1 MKSMYLT
8 ETITAIATAVG
19 ESAIAIVRLSGPQA
33 LEIANQVFTGKDLNQ
48 VDSHTIQYGHIQDPS
63 NGEIIDEVLISVFK
77 APRTFTKEDMIEIN
91 CHGGKIATQ
100 RILRLLLTTGARL
113 AEPGEFTKRAFLN
126 GRIDLAQAEA
136 VMDVIHAKTEDAL
149 KMAVNGVD
157 GKVSHLIRT
166 LRAEVLTTLANIE
179 VNIDYPEYDDAI
191 EMSNQILKPRLMEVQ
206 KQLTTILKQAQTGKI
221 IRDGIATAIVGRPN
235 VGKSSLL
242 NRLLQEERAIV
253 TDIAGTTRDTVEGTL
268 RLGHIVLN
276 LVDTAGIRE
285 TKDVVEAIGVE
296 KSRAMIEQAQLVLVV
311 LNNNETLTSVDRELL
326 ALTQDKPRLVLIN
339 KMDLSNELEFTQ
351 LGLSEEETIKIS
363 ALEDWGLNQLE
374 TRIQQLFAL
383 EDFTTTQTES
393 FVSNV
398 RHISLIEQANQ
409 SILSALEGIEFEM
422 PVDLVTVDIQ
432 DAWEALGEILGAEAK
447 MGLIDELFSKFCLGK

>member
-1 MKSMYLT
+1 MYLT

-191 EMSNQILKPRLMEVQ
+191 EMSNQILKPRLIEVQ

-374 TRIQQLFAL
+374 TRIQQVFAL

>member
-1 MKSMYLT
+1 MYLT
-8 ETITAIATAVG
+8 ETITAIATAIG
-19 ESAIAIVRLSGPQA
+19 ESAIAIVRLSGPEA
-33 LEIANQVFTGKDLNQ
+33 IAIANCVFTGKDLAG
-48 VDSHTIQYGHIQDPS
+48 VDSHTIQYGHIKDP
-63 NGEIIDEVLISVFK
+63 GTDTIIDEVLVSVFK
-77 APRTFTKEDMIEIN
+77 APRTFTMEDMVEIN

-100 RILRLLLTTGARL
+100 RILRVLLAQGARM

-149 KMAVNGVD
+149 KMAVSGVD
-157 GKVSHLIRT
+157 GKVSQLITT

-191 EMSNQILKPRLMEVQ
+191 EMSNQILKPRLEQVQ
-206 KQLTTILKQAQTGKI
+206 IELQQILHQAQTGKI

-285 TKDVVEAIGVE
+285 TVDVVEAIGVE
-296 KSRAMIEQAQLVLVV
+296 KSRQMVEQAQLVLIV
-311 LNNNETLTSVDRELL
+311 LNNNESLSDVDRELL
-326 ALTQDKPRLVLIN
+326 AMTAAKPRLVLIN
-339 KMDLSNELEFTQ
+339 KMDLANQLELSELEVA
-351 LGLSEEETIKIS
+351 ETELVKIS

-374 TRIQQLFAL
+374 GRIQQLFDLA
-383 EDFTTTQTES
+383 DFTSEATEN

-398 RHISLIEQANQ
+398 RHISLIEAASQ
-409 SILSALEGIEFEM
+409 SIQAALEGIELAM
-422 PVDLVTVDIQ
+422 PVDLITVDIQ
-432 DAWEALGEILGAEAK
+432 DAWQALGEILGEEAK
-447 MGLIDELFSKFCLGK
+447 SDLIDELFSKFCLGK

>member
-1 MKSMYLT
+1 MYLT

-33 LEIANQVFTGKDLNQ
+33 LEIANEVFTGKDLNE
-48 VDSHTIQYGHIQDPS
+48 VESHTIQYGHIQDPS
-63 NGEIIDEVLISVFK
+63 NGQIIDEVLVSVFK

-100 RILRLLLTTGARL
+100 RILRLLLTNGARL

-136 VMDVIHAKTEDAL
+136 VMDVIHAKSEDAL
-149 KMAVNGVD
+149 KMAVSGVD
-157 GKVSHLIRT
+157 GKVSTLIRT

-191 EMSNQILKPRLMEVQ
+191 EMSNQILKPRLIEVQ
-206 KQLTTILKQAQTGKI
+206 EQLTIILKQAQTGKI

-285 TKDVVEAIGVE
+285 TRDVVEAIGVE
-296 KSRAMIEQAQLVLVV
+296 KARNMIEQAQLVLVV
-311 LNNNETLTSVDRELL
+311 LNNNEELTSVDQELL
-326 ALTQDKPRLVLIN
+326 AVTQGKPRLVLIN
-339 KMDLSNELEFTQ
+339 KMDLSNELKFTQ
-351 LGLSEEETIKIS
+351 LGLKDEEIIKIS

-374 TRIQQLFAL
+374 MRIQQLFAL
-383 EDFTTTQTES
+383 EDFTTKNTES

-398 RHISLIEQANQ
+398 RHISLIEQANT
-409 SILSALEGIEFEM
+409 SITAALEGIELEM
-422 PVDLVTVDIQ
+422 PVDLITVDIQ
-432 DAWEALGEILGAEAK
+432 DAWEALGEILGTEAK

>member
-1 MKSMYLT
+1 MYLT
-8 ETITAIATAVG
+8 ETITAIATAIG
-19 ESAIAIVRLSGPQA
+19 ESAIAIVRLSGPEA
-33 LEIANQVFTGKDLNQ
+33 ITIAKRVFTGKDLDQ
-48 VDSHTIQYGHIQDPS
+48 VESHTIQYGHIKDPVT
-63 NGEIIDEVLISVFK
+63 ETIIDEVLVSVFK
-77 APRTFTKEDMIEIN
+77 APRTFTMEDMVEIN

-100 RILRLLLTTGARL
+100 RILRLLLANGARL
-113 AEPGEFTKRAFLN
+113 AQPGEFTKRAFLN

-149 KMAVNGVD
+149 KMAVSGVD
-157 GKVSHLIRT
+157 GKVSKLIET
-166 LRAEVLTTLANIE
+166 LRSEVLTTLANIE

-191 EMSNQILKPRLMEVQ
+191 EMSNQILKPRLEQVQ
-206 KQLTTILKQAQTGKI
+206 VELNHILHQAQTGKI

-285 TKDVVEAIGVE
+285 TVDVVEAIGVE
-296 KSRAMIEQAQLVLVV
+296 KSRQMIEQAQLVLIV
-311 LNNNETLTSVDRELL
+311 LNNNEALSDVDRELL
-326 ALTQDKPRLVLIN
+326 AMTAEKPRLVLIN
-339 KMDLSNELEFTQ
+339 KMDLANQLNLDELA
-351 LGLSEEETIKIS
+351 LDETEMVKIS

-374 TRIQQLFAL
+374 GRIQQLFDLA
-383 EDFTTTQTES
+383 DFTSEATEN

-398 RHISLIEQANQ
+398 RHIGLIEQASQ
-409 SILSALEGIEFEM
+409 SIQLALEGIEMAM
-422 PVDLVTVDIQ
+422 PVDLITVDIQ
-432 DAWEALGEILGAEAK
+432 DAWQALGEILGEEAK
-447 MGLIDELFSKFCLGK
+447 SDLIDELFSKFCLGK

>member
-1 MKSMYLT
+1 MYLT
-8 ETITAIATAVG
+8 ETITAIATAMG
-19 ESAIAIVRLSGPQA
+19 ESAIAIVRLSGPEA
-33 LEIANQVFTGKDLNQ
+33 ITIANQVFKGKDLTA
-48 VDSHTIQYGHIQDPS
+48 VDSHTIQYGHIYDPQS
-63 NGEIIDEVLISVFK
+63 AVVIDEVLVSVFK
-77 APRTFTKEDMIEIN
+77 APRTFTVENMVEIN

-100 RILRLLLTTGARL
+100 RILRLLLAQGARL

-136 VMDVIHAKTEDAL
+136 VMDVIHASSEDAL
-149 KMAVNGVD
+149 KLAVSGVG
-157 GKVSHLIRT
+157 GKVSTLIHA
-166 LRAEVLTTLANIE
+166 LRGEILTTLANIE

-191 EMSNQILKPRLMEVQ
+191 EMSHTILKPRLEAVQ
-206 KQLTTILKQAQTGKI
+206 AELKIILQQAQTGKI
-221 IRDGIATAIVGRPN
+221 IRDGIATAIIGRPN

-285 TKDVVEAIGVE
+285 THDVVEAIGVE
-296 KSRAMIEQAQLVLVV
+296 KSRQMIEQAQLVLVI
-311 LNNNETLTSVDRELL
+311 LNNNEAFTPMDAELL
-326 ALTQDKPRLVLIN
+326 ALTKDKPRLILIN
-339 KMDLSNELEFTQ
+339 KMDLVNELELTA
-351 LGLSEEETIKIS
+351 LGLTSEEVMKIS

-374 TRIQQLFAL
+374 QKIQILFDL
-383 EDFTTTQTES
+383 EDFTSAQTES

-409 SILSALEGIEFEM
+409 SIEAALEAIQLEM
-422 PVDLVTVDIQ
+422 PIDLITVDVQ
-432 DAWEALGEILGAEAK
+432 DAWEALGEILGAEVK
-447 MGLIDELFSKFCLGK
+447 TGLIDELFSKFCLGK

>member
-1 MKSMYLT
+1 MYLT
-8 ETITAIATAVG
+8 ETITAIATAIG
-19 ESAIAIVRLSGPQA
+19 ESAIAIVRLSGPEA
-33 LEIANQVFTGKDLNQ
+33 ITIAKRVFTGKDLDQ
-48 VDSHTIQYGHIQDPS
+48 VESHTIQYGHIKDPVT
-63 NGEIIDEVLISVFK
+63 ETIIDEVLVSVFK
-77 APRTFTKEDMIEIN
+77 APRTFTMEDMVEIN

-100 RILRLLLTTGARL
+100 RILRLLLANGARL
-113 AEPGEFTKRAFLN
+113 AQPGEFTKRAFLN

-149 KMAVNGVD
+149 KMAVSGVD
-157 GKVSHLIRT
+157 GKVSKLIET
-166 LRAEVLTTLANIE
+166 LRSELLTTLANIE

-191 EMSNQILKPRLMEVQ
+191 EMSNQILKPRLEQVQ
-206 KQLTTILKQAQTGKI
+206 VELNHILHQAQTGKI

-285 TKDVVEAIGVE
+285 TVDVVEAIGVE
-296 KSRAMIEQAQLVLVV
+296 KSRQMIEQAQLVLIV
-311 LNNNETLTSVDRELL
+311 LNNNEALSDVDRELL
-326 ALTQDKPRLVLIN
+326 AMTAEKPRLVLIN
-339 KMDLSNELEFTQ
+339 KMDLANQLNLDELA
-351 LGLSEEETIKIS
+351 LDETEMVKIS

-374 TRIQQLFAL
+374 GRIQQLFDLA
-383 EDFTTTQTES
+383 DFTSEATEN

-398 RHISLIEQANQ
+398 RHIGLIEQASQ
-409 SILSALEGIEFEM
+409 SIQLALEGIEMAM
-422 PVDLVTVDIQ
+422 PVDLITVDIQ
-432 DAWEALGEILGAEAK
+432 DAWQALGEILGEEAK
-447 MGLIDELFSKFCLGK
+447 SDLIDELFSKFCLGK